1 MNEREL
7 DQSYTALCEA
17 MARVGEQQTPL
28 LLSILC
34 LALMSRQPAAAEVL
48 ALIAQAEASCAR

>member
-1 MNEREL
+1 
-7 DQSYTALCEA
+7 